1 MGYWCE
7 TEVSL
12 KLQLPESFLILPGIY
27 FSFPVKGFHSFR
39 WYLDRKN
46 EWILFNA

>member
-27 FSFPVKGFHSFR
+27 FSFPVEGISFV
-39 WYLDRKN
+39 KM
-46 EWILFNA
+46 ASG